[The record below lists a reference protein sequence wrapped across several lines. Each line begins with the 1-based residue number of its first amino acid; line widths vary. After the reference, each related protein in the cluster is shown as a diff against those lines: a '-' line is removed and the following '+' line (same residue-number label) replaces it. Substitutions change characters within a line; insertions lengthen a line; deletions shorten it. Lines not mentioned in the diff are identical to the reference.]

1 MAGGFILE
9 RMLKSTHALAHTVFQ
24 ETDFIPKRVVAPPL
38 HDTGRNFRSGTAT
51 GASSGRV
58 RDFVLV

>member
-1 MAGGFILE
+1 MAF
-9 RMLKSTHALAHTVFQ
+9 KSTHALADTVFQ